1 MMAQSFPQTTEAADM
16 AQLQATMQA
25 VELACSSIQMHANPA
40 AAEATL
46 LSLSQSPHP
55 YRTCQFI
62 VENSQL
68 PLARFQAAGAIR
80 DAGIREWGFLETD
93 DRRGLISFCLC
104 FIMKHAN
111 LPEGYVIA
119 KVASVAAQLLKRGW
133 LDFTALEKEAF
144 FLEVKQAVDGTH
156 GLAVQYSGISFLESL
171 VSEFSP
177 STSTAMGLPRE
188 FHEQCLMSLEHDYLK
203 VFYSWVQH
211 AAFNVS
217 NRIIEADSE
226 VPEVK
231 VCSSA
236 LRLMLQILN
245 WDFRG
250 KNAVDSSKRGM
261 DLFQSVMKQEN
272 SRRTECILVQ
282 PGPAWRE
289 LLISSGHVG
298 WLSNF
303 YTALRQK
310 FSSEG
315 FWIDCPL
322 AVSARKLLVQF
333 FSLTGAIFP
342 SDSGN
347 TQKQHLLQLLA
358 GIVQWMEPPDAVT
371 QAIKLGKSDSELL
384 DGCRALLSIATVTTP
399 LIFDELLKSLRP
411 YGTLTLLSAL
421 MREVYKD
428 LAENQT
434 DDETWSW
441 VARDILLDTWTTL
454 LQQLEVSGQSNML
467 PSEGI
472 SAAANLFELIVES
485 ELKGA
490 SASAFSDDDDA
501 PNYAQ
506 ASIAA
511 MDERLSSY
519 ALIARAALGSTIPF
533 LTKCF
538 SERIMML
545 HQGRGIRDPTETLEE
560 LYSLLLIFGH
570 VLADEGQGE
579 TPLVPKEIDSHYT
592 NMEVDK
598 HPVVS
603 LCSTIIA
610 FAEQS
615 LDPELRAS
623 FFSPRLMEA
632 VVWFLARWMS
642 TYLLIP
648 DGSGKKHSKN
658 ALISFYGETNHGKV
672 VLDIII
678 RISSSTFV
686 SYPGEKDLQAL
697 TCYQLL
703 HSLVKRRNII
713 NHLVTLDSWRDLVNA
728 FCNERAL
735 LSLNAAHQRSLA
747 QTLALSALGIKN
759 SEASNEFIRSL
770 TNHMTAYLVE
780 LSSKH
785 DLKSIAL
792 QPDIIL
798 LVSCLFER
806 LRGVARVSEP
816 RIQKAIYEMGF
827 SVMNPVL
834 IFLQAYKDEFVVVYQ
849 LLKFATDWVE
859 SQISY
864 LEANETATMVDFCM
878 RLLQQYS
885 SHNIGKISVGLSN
898 SLRNEAD
905 VEKYKDLRALLQLL
919 SNLCSKDMVD
929 FASEPIETYGTNI
942 SQVVYTGL
950 HIVTPLITPD
960 QLKFPKLCNSYFSLL
975 SHMLEV
981 YPEII
986 VQLNV
991 DAFSHILG
999 TLDFGLHHQ
1008 DIEVVDLCL
1017 RSIKAL
1023 ASHHYKDRVAG
1034 KVGLG
1039 SHASSYKD
1047 PEGNI
1052 REGIL
1057 SQFLRSLLKLLLF
1070 DDYSVDL
1077 VGPAADALLPLIL
1090 CEQSTYQSLANE
1102 LIERQRIP
1110 TFRSRLTNAIQA
1122 LTTSNNLSTT
1132 LDRLNHQKFRKNL
1145 HSFLIEVRGFL
1156 RTV

>member
-506 ASIAA
+506 ASIA
-511 MDERLSSY
+511 
-519 ALIARAALGSTIPF
+519 G
-533 LTKCF
+533 KC
-538 SERIMML
+538 
-545 HQGRGIRDPTETLEE
+545 
-560 LYSLLLIFGH
+560 
-570 VLADEGQGE
+570 
-579 TPLVPKEIDSHYT
+579 
-592 NMEVDK
+592 
-598 HPVVS
+598 
-603 LCSTIIA
+603 
-610 FAEQS
+610 
-615 LDPELRAS
+615 
-623 FFSPRLMEA
+623 
-632 VVWFLARWMS
+632 
-642 TYLLIP
+642 
-648 DGSGKKHSKN
+648 
-658 ALISFYGETNHGKV
+658 YG
-672 VLDIII
+672 
-678 RISSSTFV
+678 
-686 SYPGEKDLQAL
+686 
-697 TCYQLL
+697 
-703 HSLVKRRNII
+703 
-713 NHLVTLDSWRDLVNA
+713 
-728 FCNERAL
+728 
-735 LSLNAAHQRSLA
+735 
-747 QTLALSALGIKN
+747 
-759 SEASNEFIRSL
+759 
-770 TNHMTAYLVE
+770 
-780 LSSKH
+780 
-785 DLKSIAL
+785 
-792 QPDIIL
+792 
-798 LVSCLFER
+798 
-806 LRGVARVSEP
+806 
-816 RIQKAIYEMGF
+816 
-827 SVMNPVL
+827 
-834 IFLQAYKDEFVVVYQ
+834 
-849 LLKFATDWVE
+849 
-859 SQISY
+859 
-864 LEANETATMVDFCM
+864 
-878 RLLQQYS
+878 
-885 SHNIGKISVGLSN
+885 
-898 SLRNEAD
+898 
-905 VEKYKDLRALLQLL
+905 
-919 SNLCSKDMVD
+919 
-929 FASEPIETYGTNI
+929 
-942 SQVVYTGL
+942 
-950 HIVTPLITPD
+950 
-960 QLKFPKLCNSYFSLL
+960 
-975 SHMLEV
+975 
-981 YPEII
+981 
-986 VQLNV
+986 
-991 DAFSHILG
+991 
-999 TLDFGLHHQ
+999 
-1008 DIEVVDLCL
+1008 
-1017 RSIKAL
+1017 
-1023 ASHHYKDRVAG
+1023 
-1034 KVGLG
+1034 
-1039 SHASSYKD
+1039 
-1047 PEGNI
+1047 
-1052 REGIL
+1052 
-1057 SQFLRSLLKLLLF
+1057 
-1070 DDYSVDL
+1070 
-1077 VGPAADALLPLIL
+1077 
-1090 CEQSTYQSLANE
+1090 
-1102 LIERQRIP
+1102 
-1110 TFRSRLTNAIQA
+1110 
-1122 LTTSNNLSTT
+1122 
-1132 LDRLNHQKFRKNL
+1132 
-1145 HSFLIEVRGFL
+1145 
-1156 RTV
+1156 